1 MDYQQFR
8 TYSLLKHWKRLT
20 IVRLQYLN
28 AQEWLD
34 SDDDGVG
41 DNTDAFPYNA
51 SENKDSD
58 GDGFGDNMDM
68 FPKDGNEWFDSDGDG
83 YGDNTDAFP
92 FDPLEHSDIDG
103 DGIGDARDA
112 YPFDASRW
120 DNEMNDD
127 SSWSKI
133 MNGDFSGV
141 ADEPVV
147 MTFAFSAILLG
158 ILALLQTNLVAQFIP
173 ESLRLVGFARSRQKE
188 SKEDGVWFEQL
199 RSICQLMKD
208 DIPGLREWL
217 VDEKITVKGEGI
229 EKDTSAKSIER
240 RLSVLALLSSL
251 NDEELTGVWKNQRL
265 FGVSD
270 MSDTISDLRDEQLF
284 MNESDLKEIPA
295 ISPLLFE
302 DSDVLDSSEIVP
314 ILDADGYEWIKNE
327 HGEYLYRR
335 ADSNGEWM
343 KYES

>member
-1 MDYQQFR
+1 MIS
-8 TYSLLKHWKRLT
+8 SLGQAHIVQTNQRVYFDRILKFDDWFDDDSQSLSVYVQVCDFGGCTVEVYEIER
-20 IVRLQYLN
+20 IQDRDGDGVGDDEDVFPDN

-158 ILALLQTNLVAQFIP
+158 LLALLQTNLVAQFIP
-173 ESLRLVGFARSRQKE
+173 ESLRLVGFARSRQRE
-188 SKEDGVWFEQL
+188 RKEDGDWFEQL

-240 RLSVLALLSSL
+240 RLSVLA
-251 NDEELTGVWKNQRL
+251 
-265 FGVSD
+265 
-270 MSDTISDLRDEQLF
+270 
-284 MNESDLKEIPA
+284 
-295 ISPLLFE
+295 
-302 DSDVLDSSEIVP
+302 
-314 ILDADGYEWIKNE
+314 
-327 HGEYLYRR
+327 
-335 ADSNGEWM
+335 
-343 KYES
+343 